1 MKSFLLSFK
10 GIITSLIILYNLLM
24 LDILFA
30 QTETGKEYDLKSTFI
45 YNFTKYI
52 KWADSDS
59 AEDFKIVILGDDD
72 IITPLEK
79 IAKMR
84 TVNNRKILIKHL
96 ENIQDIETCHILFI
110 SASKKNKL
118 NTILKNIEHK
128 NILTIS
134 DSKGFAHKGVAI
146 NFVIIEGKIK
156 FEINSRA
163 LGRAGLQVSSQL
175 QKLAILV
182 EEEGI

>member
-1 MKSFLLSFK
+1 MKSYLLSSRC
-10 GIITSLIILYNLLM
+10 IITPLIILYNLLM
-24 LDILFA
+24 IDILFA
-30 QTETGKEYDLKSTFI
+30 QKETGKEYDLKSTFI
-45 YNFTKYI
+45 YHFTKYI
-52 KWADSDS
+52 KWTDSDS
-59 AEDFKIVILGDDD
+59 AEDFKIAILGDND

-79 IAKMR
+79 IANMR
-84 TVNNRKILIKHL
+84 TVNNRTILIKHL

-110 SASKKNKL
+110 SASKKDEL
-118 NTILKNIEHK
+118 DVILKKIEHK

-134 DSKGFAHKGVAI
+134 DSEGFAHKGVAI

-156 FEINSRA
+156 FEINNRA
-163 LGRAGLQVSSQL
+163 LERAGLQVSSQL